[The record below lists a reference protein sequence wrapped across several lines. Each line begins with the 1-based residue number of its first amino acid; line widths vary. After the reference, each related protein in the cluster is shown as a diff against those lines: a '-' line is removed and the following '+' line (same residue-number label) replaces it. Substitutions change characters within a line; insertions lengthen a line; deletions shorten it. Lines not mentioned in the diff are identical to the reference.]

1 MKAIVVK
8 KIGEFA
14 YQECPAPTPLAGE
27 LLIRVHVTG
36 LCRTDLKIIERGH
49 RDLLLPRIPGEEVV
63 GTVIGRGEGVAPDW
77 IGKRVYLYPGIS
89 CGHCRPCLRGAGN
102 LCTHMRIM
110 GFHRDGGF
118 AEQVTCPAQSA
129 ILLPDGLDF
138 ETAVL
143 AEPLSCCLNGIEQAH
158 PLEGDRALVFG
169 AGPAGTLLARALRAS
184 GCTVDIVEPDPRRRL
199 WARGCEHP
207 PSPPYDIIIPAVGDA
222 QIHDRAAGLLAP
234 RGRLVL
240 FSGLASEES
249 HRSLDVNELHYLEQ
263 TLVGAYGCSYRHSLQ
278 AIDWLHRQV
287 VRVDDMISH
296 RLPLSALAE
305 ALDLVRT
312 RAGMKI
318 LLSPSPNI

>member
-1 MKAIVVK
+1 MKAIVVE

-14 YQECPAPTPLAGE
+14 YLDCPAPTPLAGE

-49 RDLLLPRIPGEEVV
+49 RDLILPRIPGEEVV
-63 GTVIGRGEGVAPDW
+63 GTVIGQGSEVAADW

-102 LCTHMRIM
+102 LCTQMRIM

-129 ILLPDGLDF
+129 IALPDGLGFD
-138 ETAVL
+138 TAVL
-143 AEPLSCCLNGIEQAH
+143 AEPLSCCLNGIGQAD
-158 PLEGDRALVFG
+158 PQEGDRALIFG
-169 AGPAGTLLARALRAS
+169 AGPAGTLLARSLRAA
-184 GCTVDIVEPDPRRRL
+184 GCTVDIVEPDARRRL
-199 WARGCEHP
+199 LAGGFEQP
-207 PSPPYDIIIPAVGDA
+207 PNPPYDIVIPAVGDA
-222 QIHDRAAGLLAP
+222 QVHDLAVKLLAP

-240 FSGLASEES
+240 FSGLTSEES
-249 HRSLDVNELHYLEQ
+249 CRSLDVNEMHYLEQ
-263 TLVGAYGCSYRHSLQ
+263 TLVGAYGCSYRHGVQ

-296 RLPLSALAE
+296 RLPLSALGQ

-318 LLSPSPNI
+318 LLDPLA